1 MLNLDRLRA
10 LHAVSA
16 RGSIIAA
23 AETLNVTTSA
33 VSQQLAKLEQET
45 GQTLLERHG
54 RGVRLTDAGVQL
66 LASAHRILAEV
77 QAATEEMGAFAGGL
91 RGRVVVGTNQS
102 LAETTLPGLLSRFHR
117 ESPGIEIALRE
128 GLAKAMVEGLSSG
141 EFDVV
146 LGDVGR
152 ASEHLDRS
160 MRLTALRQEEV
171 GLAVAPGHRLAR
183 RTAVPF
189 SELHDEPFVIFP
201 HGSVMTDLL
210 LTRAR
215 MAGFEPRV
223 AFEST
228 DNLAVRALVAEG
240 LGVTLLPRSLLS
252 VPGPRL
258 GWLSFAPDPLTRT
271 VSLVHRRGGLG
282 PSLRRFVAFLL
293 EHYPSRESA

>member
-1 MLNLDRLRA
+1 MELRQLRYFVAVARHRNFTRAAEELNLAQPA
-10 LHAVSA
+10 LSQQ
-16 RGSIIAA
+16 IAA
-23 AETLNVTTSA
+23 
-33 VSQQLAKLEQET
+33 LEKNLDVL
-45 GQTLLERHG
+45 LLERKPS
-54 RGVRLTDAGVQL
+54 VRLTDAGVQL
-66 LASAHRILAEV
+66 LAFAHRILAEV

-91 RGRVVVGTNQS
+91 KGRVVVGTNQS
-102 LAETTLPGLLSRFHR
+102 LAETTLPGLLSSFHR
-117 ESPGIEIALRE
+117 EHPGIEIALRE

-152 ASEHLDRS
+152 AAERLDRF
-160 MRLTALRQEEV
+160 MRLTPLRQEEV
-171 GLAVAPGHRLAR
+171 GLAVAASHRLAER
-183 RTAVPF
+183 SAVRF
-189 SELHDEPFVIFP
+189 SELRDEPFVIFP

-210 LTRAR
+210 LTQSRL
-215 MAGFEPRV
+215 AGFEPRV

-240 LGVTLLPRSLLS
+240 LGVTLLPRSLLA

-258 GWLSFAPDPLTRT
+258 AWVSFAPEPLQRT

-293 EHYPSRESA
+293 QHYPNRS